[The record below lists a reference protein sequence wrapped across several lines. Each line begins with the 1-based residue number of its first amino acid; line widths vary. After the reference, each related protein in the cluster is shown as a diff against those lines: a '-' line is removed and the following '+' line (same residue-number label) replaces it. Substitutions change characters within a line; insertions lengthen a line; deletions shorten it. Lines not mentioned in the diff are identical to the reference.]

1 MYYFPMPSS
10 YLRQLALLSSSLLGG
25 SRILPARSGETLKN
39 FCRIGRDA
47 RRLLFVLQQAAEK
60 DPYASLPLNRLAATY
75 CKYASARRFSR
86 ASPRDLFEQPARD
99 FFQYPARGL
108 ALPFIS
114 QRRKVDD
121 QTTAGLDVAWQ
132 FVGVLYPTLAIEF
145 EKIPRGVAK

>member
-25 SRILPARSGETLKN
+25 SRILPARSGEALKN

-75 CKYASARRFSR
+75 CEYASARRFSR
-86 ASPRDLFEQPARD
+86 ASPLDLFEQPARG
-99 FFQYPARGL
+99 FFQHPARL
-108 ALPFIS
+108 VS
-114 QRRKVDD
+114 
-121 QTTAGLDVAWQ
+121 
-132 FVGVLYPTLAIEF
+132 
-145 EKIPRGVAK
+145 VAKVTKILRVRPRPSFSVT